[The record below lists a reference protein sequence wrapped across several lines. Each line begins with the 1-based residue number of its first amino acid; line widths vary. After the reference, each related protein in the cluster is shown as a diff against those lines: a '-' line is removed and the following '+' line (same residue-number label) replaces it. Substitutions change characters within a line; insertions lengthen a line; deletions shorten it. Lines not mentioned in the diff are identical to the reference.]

1 MKKLSVKIMM
11 AIVISAVLIGGLVGG
26 ISLYQSTKEYIGVAK
41 ENLEFITKENASGL
55 EKNMNSIKSMTAQLK
70 ACVLEEM
77 NIPGRF
83 DELKNSD
90 EKMNEYEEKL
100 LVQFRRIVKTAG
112 NRSGWIIFDSNTF
125 QGGHVVS
132 IFDREKDGTYPRE
145 AEYDIRATG
154 YDKGD
159 WWAKAEK
166 NGTYWTNPYE
176 WKAWDATIISYSEAV
191 RIDGELIG
199 IIGGDFVYSDF
210 EEKMKNVKIYKSGYM
225 ILMDKEFNYIYHPDK
240 KLKNLKTIADGKLKW
255 LADEVES
262 SKNKIG
268 VIKYNYNGD
277 KKIISYYKLDNG
289 WIIGG
294 VPKIK
299 EMYVGMTRIKQ
310 IIWLVMGL
318 GLIIIAGLAIVLG
331 KSITNPILNFVE
343 KFEIASKGDLSVS
356 VEIKS
361 KDEIGLM
368 GEKFNSFM
376 IKLNEIIR
384 KTKETVKNVSEENIE
399 LAKIMDNIINGKESD
414 VDLKEKL
421 ENGIIDLK
429 RATENIMDNVRTQT
443 AGSEESLAGLEE
455 IAASITSIKETIKET
470 QDVSKKTV
478 EKGKNGIENM
488 QNMSDK
494 IEEIDNSVKGT
505 NAKIDDLSGLSNNI
519 GEIITAINALSEQT
533 NLLALNAAI
542 EAARAGEAGK
552 GFAVVADEIK
562 KLAEKTGDETGKIE
576 KIISNIQNEVKLVKT
591 ANDKVSLNV
600 IDGIK
605 VNEIVKSMIQEIIEG
620 IENNN
625 KQIEEVATSI
635 EEQDT
640 ATSEITNAIS
650 DIVNQSTEIEEKAIL
665 NSEISEKISGV
676 LVEKLGMVE
685 KLAEIASNLRKEM
698 EFFKTGI
705 SENKNL
711 KEK

>member
-225 ILMDKEFNYIYHPDK
+225 ILMDKEFNYI
-240 KLKNLKTIADGKLKW
+240 
-255 LADEVES
+255 
-262 SKNKIG
+262 
-268 VIKYNYNGD
+268 GD